1 MSADD
6 LSPEDVWPL
15 PPAWMFGCAKCA
27 RLYRSMME
35 IQEATAELF
44 LTGERGVDWDPM
56 DSGPG
61 SRIRLARHMALTHE
75 ELLPDW
81 APACPRCTEHR
92 HRVEKTAESELAAG
106 AALVG
111 AEHRAAHLFVPPR
124 GLGLV

>member
-6 LSPEDVWPL
+6 LDPEDVWPL
-15 PPAWMFGCAKCA
+15 PPAWMFGCARCA
-27 RLYRSMME
+27 RLYRSMKE
-35 IQEATAELF
+35 IQEATAELW
-44 LTGERGVDWDPM
+44 LTGDRGVDWDPM

-61 SRIRLARHMALTHE
+61 SRIRLARHMALTHRD
-75 ELLPDW
+75 LLPDW
-81 APACPRCTEHR
+81 APACARCAEHR
-92 HRVEKTAESELAAG
+92 RRVEKTAASDLGAG